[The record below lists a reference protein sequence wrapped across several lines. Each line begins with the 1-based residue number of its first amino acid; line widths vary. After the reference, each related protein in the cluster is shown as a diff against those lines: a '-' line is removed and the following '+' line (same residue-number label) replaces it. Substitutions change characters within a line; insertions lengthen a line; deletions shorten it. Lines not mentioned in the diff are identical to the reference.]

1 MWVQIAI
8 SGLILMLLLL
18 VWQRWKVSAEWL
30 RMERDLTEEEFENW
44 KSQKMRDAESWTE
57 RWKGLEA
64 GFLFILSAVM
74 LGFWFFI

>member
-1 MWVQIAI
+1 MWIQIAI

>member
-8 SGLILMLLLL
+8 SGLILMLLIL
-18 VWQRWKVSAEWL
+18 VWQRWKVSAESL

-44 KSQKMRDAESWTE
+44 NSEKMRDAESWTE

-74 LGFWFFI
+74 LGFWFII

>member
-8 SGLILMLLLL
+8 SGLILMLLIL

-44 KSQKMRDAESWTE
+44 KSEKMRDAESWTE

-74 LGFWFFI
+74 LGFWFII

>member
-8 SGLILMLLLL
+8 SGLILMLILL

-64 GFLFILSAVM
+64 GFLIILSAVM